1 MEEQDV
7 EEEEGRRE
15 EEKEVQVEARE
26 EEEGRRKHISSIANF
41 YFLVS
46 GETKKEMR
54 ADQGFPISS
63 ERYKEEK
70 ELMWRVWGKE
80 GIMSSEM
87 REGAEPVKESP
98 GRLIIPCHGSSAL
111 HGPTAKSECKGK
123 LHTYN
128 HRHNG
133 PYFLHQD
140 YSLQDHLR
148 NKWPH
153 K

>member
-54 ADQGFPISS
+54 ADSFPISS